1 MIRPN
6 RQAADART
14 SASSGRAMTKYRNTR
29 LTPLSL
35 LLVLAGCTTAA
46 PSHFAGEPARRPAPP
61 GPRGMRGGVFVSET
75 LPPFRL
81 TPGAGLV
88 YLGAHPFRIGAIAE
102 GERHVFADRADGV
115 VHRLLV
121 LQFESILPS
130 STEEYRYRITNP
142 VELGGIPYRHS
153 VHLYRVSDSI
163 REAPGSELA
172 LTVDFLREK
181 GLTLPDEQAMS
192 RYARVIGAD
201 RKHELLIFYHESLVD
216 WGKGGIE
223 TLAVDGAPRPEVAP
237 LAAAFVERARKS
249 FTIVE

>member
-1 MIRPN
+1 
-6 RQAADART
+6 
-14 SASSGRAMTKYRNTR
+14 
-29 LTPLSL
+29 
-35 LLVLAGCTTAA
+35 VLAGCTTPA
-46 PSHFAGEPARRPAPP
+46 PGHFAGEPARTPATP

-75 LPPFRL
+75 LPAFRL
-81 TPGAGLV
+81 TPGPGLA

-102 GERHVFADRADGV
+102 GERHVFADHAGGV
-115 VHRLLV
+115 VRRLLV
-121 LQFESILPS
+121 LQFENILPS

-163 REAPGSELA
+163 REAPESELA
-172 LTVDFLREK
+172 LTVEFLERL
-181 GLTLPDEQAMS
+181 GLRLPDEQAMS

-201 RKHELLIFYHESLVD
+201 RKHELLIFYHESIAD

-223 TLAVDGAPRPEVAP
+223 TLAVDGAPRPEAAA
-237 LAAAFVERARKS
+237 LAAAFAERARRS